1 MGVDDRAV
9 VPYRRSRSECQPSD
23 MTWQDVY
30 QQAARRHRDRA
41 SAARAA
47 RLPYQRA
54 LHERV
59 AQLLESE
66 AAPPAWRLPLAARP
80 LTPPGR

>member
-1 MGVDDRAV
+1 
-9 VPYRRSRSECQPSD
+9 

-47 RLPYQRA
+47 GLPYQEA
-54 LHERV
+54 LHDR
-59 AQLLESE
+59 AALILEAE
-66 AAPPAWRLPLAARP
+66 TDPPAWRLPLAVRP
-80 LTPPGR
+80 LPSRGSFAR